1 MPHDQLQQLI
11 EHLDALNARLARQ
24 YSFRHM
30 FVSGV
35 LYGIGFVVGSAIIAT
50 VAIGVFGPYFARIPW
65 VRAAYEAGAQLI
77 QQR

>member
-1 MPHDQLQQLI
+1 MPQDQMQQLI

-35 LYGIGFVVGSAIIAT
+35 LYGVGFVVGSAIIAT
-50 VAIGVFGPYFARIPW
+50 ILLGIFGPYFADIPW
-65 VRAAYEAGAQLI
+65 VRATFEAGRALM
-77 QQR
+77 QQ

>member
-1 MPHDQLQQLI
+1 MPQDQMQQLI

-35 LYGIGFVVGSAIIAT
+35 LYGIGFFVGSAIIAT
-50 VAIGVFGPYFARIPW
+50 IALGIFGPWFAQIPW
-65 VRAAYEAGAQLI
+65 VRAAYEAGTALV
-77 QQR
+77 QQ

>member
-1 MPHDQLQQLI
+1 MPQDQMQKLI

-30 FVSGV
+30 FASGV

-50 VAIGVFGPYFARIPW
+50 ILLGIFGPYFAQIPW
-65 VRAAYEAGAQLI
+65 VRAAYEAGTQLM
-77 QQR
+77 QH